1 LFASGTFTEQPFSG
15 APGYL
20 FGASVFSGVA
30 VSSEQMSGRLTFS
43 SSTAETTT
51 VSDAPFPIASF
62 LSFVSETTTVSDAP
76 FPIASFLSFVSES
89 ASGVEVTSATTYF
102 GARVNEV
109 AIPIDVIFTNFTV
122 NAAVAELI
130 QGVDRPFAQTTVFS
144 FLASSAS
151 YSDMVMA
158 RLQWE
163 PINTNASA
171 VVDWKLINTSI

>member
-51 VSDAPFPIASF
+51 VSDAPFLIASF
-62 LSFVSETTTVSDAP
+62 S
-76 FPIASFLSFVSES
+76 SFVSES